1 MSLRSVKRRVP
12 VILAALTALAVSAP
26 SFAGIHYQAVT
37 KLEGGGRRN
46 NPGDTQVEGW
56 VSGGKARIE
65 FKESGNPTVKS
76 GMYMITKDGGKT
88 LYLVNPEDKT
98 YALWDV
104 NAMLGALGGI
114 MNGIGPMLK
123 IEFSDP
129 KVEQVSE
136 GDGGSLLGMPTRH
149 YKFRTS
155 YSTKVKIFGM
165 GRSSDTVTDQDV
177 WATTK
182 LTDPGLGVWLRRDPP
197 RTGNQNFDK
206 LIAEQMEKRRV
217 SGFPLK
223 LVSTTTST
231 QNGKENVTHQS
242 MEVTTL
248 ETKSIADS
256 QFEIPSGY
264 KETQM
269 APMPSMEDGK
279 REREQ

>member
-1 MSLRSVKRRVP
+1 MRLTKMKRAIP
-12 VILAALTALAVSAP
+12 VILATLTALAVAVP
-26 SFAGIHYQAVT
+26 SFAGIHYKAVS
-37 KLEGGGRRN
+37 KLEGGARRN
-46 NPGDTQVEGW
+46 NPGDTAVEGW
-56 VSGGKARIE
+56 VSGSKARIE
-65 FKESGNPTVKS
+65 FKESGNPMTKA

-98 YALWDV
+98 YVLWDV
-104 NAMLGALGGI
+104 NAMLGALDGV

-123 IEFSDP
+123 FEFSDP
-129 KVEQVSE
+129 KVEKVSE
-136 GDGGSLLGMPTRH
+136 EEGGSLLGLPTRH

-155 YSTKVKIFGM
+155 YTLKMKILGM
-165 GRSSDTVTDQDV
+165 GRSSDTVTDQEI

-182 LTDPGLGVWLRRDPP
+182 LTDPGLGVWLRHDPP
-197 RTGNQNFDK
+197 RTGNENFDQ
-206 LIAEQMEKRRV
+206 LIGAETEKRKV

-231 QNGKENVTHQS
+231 QKGKENVTHQS
-242 MEVTTL
+242 MEVTSL

-256 QFEIPSGY
+256 QFEIPAGY

-269 APMPSMEDGK
+269 APMEEGK

>member
-1 MSLRSVKRRVP
+1 MSMNRKRTVP
-12 VILAALTALAVSAP
+12 VMLTVLAVLAGLVIAVP
-26 SFAGIHYQAVT
+26 SFAGVHYQAVS
-37 KLEGGGRRN
+37 KLEGGARRN

-56 VSGGKARIE
+56 VSGNKARVE
-65 FKESGNPTVKS
+65 FKESGGNPMVKS

-88 LYLVNPEDKT
+88 LYLVNPEDMT
-98 YALWDV
+98 YVLWDV
-104 NAMLGALGGI
+104 NGMLGALGGV
-114 MNGIGPMLK
+114 MNGLGPMLK

-136 GDGGSLLGMPTRH
+136 EDGGSLLGMPTRH

-155 YSTKVKIFGM
+155 YTTKVKILGM
-165 GRSSDTVTDQDV
+165 GRSSDTVTDQDI

-182 LTDPGLGVWLRRDPP
+182 LTDPGLGVWLRHDPP
-197 RTGNQNFDK
+197 RTGNESFDK
-206 LIAEQMEKRRV
+206 LIAAESEKRKV

-231 QNGKENVTHQS
+231 QKDKQNVTHQS
-242 MEVTTL
+242 MEVKTL

-269 APMPSMEDGK
+269 APMEDGK
-279 REREQ
+279 RERQ